1 MTFHVYILANY
12 SDGPMYVGHT
22 DDIGRRAWERRE
34 EIYPGFTKHYR
45 IKRLVWMEA
54 HEARDSAF
62 QRERAIKRWR
72 REEQSGAPDEP
83 RLGRSVRYLERWA
96 GVGGGRSRTSRLCRL
111 SGMSGIRVTA

>member
-72 REEQSGAPDEP
+72 REWKNNLVRQMNPD
-83 RLGRSVRYLERWA
+83 WA
-96 GVGGGRSRTSRLCRL
+96 DLFDTLNGGPEWAAEGP
-111 SGMSGIRVTA
+111 GQAGFAVFPG